1 MNNMINYM
9 AVGYVFRSNC
19 STLLSVMEFVENI
32 VVDNKQLRIGVFI
45 DLRQAFDTIHLSL
58 LLRKCESNW

>member
-1 MNNMINYM
+1 
-9 AVGYVFRSNC
+9 
-19 STLLSVMEFVENI
+19 MEFVENI